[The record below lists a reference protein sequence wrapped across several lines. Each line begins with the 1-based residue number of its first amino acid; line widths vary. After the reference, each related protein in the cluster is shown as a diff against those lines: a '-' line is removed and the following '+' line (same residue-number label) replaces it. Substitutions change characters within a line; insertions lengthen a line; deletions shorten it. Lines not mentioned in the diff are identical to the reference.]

1 MSKRREKKRGER
13 NEERKKEGEAGE
25 RETEGEGFAR
35 HNSETGYN
43 TINHVADD
51 YIMTLRPCLFM
62 LSGELTFWVV
72 SSFRQALSIYPF
84 GGARAS
90 LFIFKNKGGEGEGEG
105 RKKKGSKKDKRKV
118 RKTDRNR

>member
-1 MSKRREKKRGER
+1 MKK
-13 NEERKKEGEAGE
+13 ERKKERQE

-90 LFIFKNKGGEGEGEG
+90 LFIFKNKGGGG
-105 RKKKGSKKDKRKV
+105 RGGREKEKRE
-118 RKTDRNR
+118 